1 MARSLRP
8 LGLRAG
14 NPGSREF
21 LEKLTFLQA
30 GGLGR
35 YSSKLTFLQAETAL
49 LIISALQRTTK
60 MLMGIQPY
68 TSPEPEDAVILYFF
82 SSLVVHLL

>member
-14 NPGSREF
+14 NPCSREF

-35 YSSKLTFLQAETAL
+35 YSSKALLVNLTAL

-82 SSLVVHLL
+82 SSLAVHLL